1 MQWER
6 IAYGFLPVHTPNTNQ
21 IELKNMPESQQPN
34 NTLAILALVFAVLCS
49 LVGLILGIIG
59 LNKYPDKSNG
69 KTMSLIAIVVSIVLM
84 LVGAGTA
91 MAR

>member
-1 MQWER
+1 
-6 IAYGFLPVHTPNTNQ
+6 
-21 IELKNMPESQQPN
+21 MPEPQQPT

-69 KTMSLIAIVVSIVLM
+69 KTMSLIAVIVSIVLM
-84 LVGAGTA
+84 LIGGVTA
-91 MAR
+91 LGR

>member
-1 MQWER
+1 M
-6 IAYGFLPVHTPNTNQ
+6 N
-21 IELKNMPESQQPN
+21 ELQQPN
-34 NTLAILALVFAVLCS
+34 NTLAILALVFAVVCS

-69 KTMSLIAIVVSIVLM
+69 KTMSLIAVIVSIVIM

-91 MAR
+91 MVR

>member
-1 MQWER
+1 
-6 IAYGFLPVHTPNTNQ
+6 
-21 IELKNMPESQQPN
+21 MPESQQPN

-69 KTMSLIAIVVSIVLM
+69 KTMSLIAVIVSVVLM
-84 LVGAGTA
+84 LIGAGTA
-91 MAR
+91 VAR

>member
-1 MQWER
+1 MNCVR
-6 IAYGFLPVHTPNTNQ
+6 RSVCPRTYMNQ

-69 KTMSLIAIVVSIVLM
+69 KTMSLIAVVVSIVLM

>member
-1 MQWER
+1 
-6 IAYGFLPVHTPNTNQ
+6 
-21 IELKNMPESQQPN
+21 MPESQQPT

-69 KTMSLIAIVVSIVLM
+69 KTMSLIAVIVSIVLM
-84 LVGAGTA
+84 LIGGVTA
-91 MAR
+91 MGR